1 MALRLDPTIN
11 YIVSGLERS
20 GTSMLMQIL
29 DKGGIPTSFDDA
41 RPPDE
46 ANPKG
51 YYELAGGKII
61 NQLIDGIFP
70 FQRFQGSFIKITCYG
85 LKFLPVG
92 RYKILYSERNIEE
105 ILSSME
111 KMADIADT
119 DRDETRTVFIKLNT
133 MIKKTIRER
142 TDCEVLFVN
151 YNKILSNPKD
161 EIQQIIDFI
170 NVPEINRAA
179 MINAIDTKLYRQRHQ
194 PKT

>member
-1 MALRLDPTIN
+1 MALRLDPNIN

-61 NQLIDGIFP
+61 NQLMEGSFP
-70 FQRFQGSFIKITCYG
+70 FTMFKGSFIKITCYG
-85 LKFLPVG
+85 LKFLPLG

-111 KMADIADT
+111 KMADITDD
-119 DRDETRTVFIKLNT
+119 DRDETRTVFTKLNT
-133 MIKKTIRER
+133 MIKKTITER
-142 TDCEVLFVN
+142 TDCDVLFVN
-151 YNKILSNPKD
+151 YNKILSNPKE
-161 EIQQIIDFI
+161 EILRIIDFI
-170 NVPEINRAA
+170 TIPGIDIDA
-179 MINAIDTKLYRQRHQ
+179 MTKAIDTRLYRQRHQ